1 MKRSPH
7 GVRRNLAA
15 GPRRVNRPRPE
26 ADRGYLACGWHAA
39 TAFLQNR
46 PNAVRQVL
54 LQAPPKAEF
63 SGLLGRSRIA
73 AKVVTPAVLDNLSG
87 GVVHQGVI
95 VQGEAPPAPGLAP
108 LLESRPRL
116 LLALDNVTDPRNI
129 GAIAR
134 TAEAAGF
141 GGLLL
146 TRDRAPDLSP
156 ALVKTAAGAVEFLP
170 FCRVTNLVRAL
181 DILGKAGYWRIGLDA
196 GGEIDVLDVD
206 AVPGMPAVLV
216 AGAEGKG
223 IRPLVRRSLDRI
235 VSIPM
240 VGHTASLNV
249 SVACGIAIAAMAR
262 AGRAA
267 EGPRP

>member
-1 MKRSPH
+1 
-7 GVRRNLAA
+7 V
-15 GPRRVNRPRPE
+15 V
-26 ADRGYLACGWHAA
+26 
-39 TAFLQNR
+39 
-46 PNAVRQVL
+46 
-54 LQAPPKAEF
+54 APSA
-63 SGLLGRSRIA
+63 
-73 AKVVTPAVLDNLSG
+73 LDKMSG
-87 GVVHQGVI
+87 GVVHQGV
-95 VQGEAPPAPGLAP
+95 VVRGEAPPSAGLAP
-108 LLESRPRL
+108 LIESRPRL

-181 DILGKAGYWRIGLDA
+181 DTLGKAGYWRIGLDA
-196 GGEIDVLDVD
+196 GGEIDILDGE
-206 AVPGMPAVLV
+206 AVPGMPAVLI

-223 IRPLVRRSLDRI
+223 IRPLVRRSLDRV

-240 VGHTASLNV
+240 TGHTASLNV
-249 SVACGIAIAAMAR
+249 SVACGIAIAALAR
-262 AGRAA
+262 AARTA
-267 EGPRP
+267 EGVGP